1 MKETKTIEFKQ
12 EVSRTFLKT
21 VSAYANFGTGEVL
34 FGVDDNGEVVGVD
47 DSAEV
52 CLEVENYV
60 NANIKPVPRYTLD
73 VRVKD
78 QRELVVLTVFEGRDK
93 PYYYHGKA
101 YRRNDTADV
110 EVDRIELNRL
120 VLEGQNLSFEE
131 VPSRQQDLTFD
142 ALARELESRI
152 GVKPL
157 DSNVL
162 KTLSLCTD
170 GEGYNNAAAVLAD
183 SNSFS
188 GIDMV
193 RFGSD
198 ESELLDRERLVGVS
212 ALDQLKGALA
222 MFRTYYRYEKISGA
236 LRETRE
242 LVPEE
247 AFREAVANALVHRQ
261 WDSPANIQIAFKS
274 DGIRIV
280 SPGGLPTGITFDE
293 YVGGRVSILRN
304 PIIGNVFYR
313 LRYIEMFGTG
323 VARIL
328 SSYEGTGAT
337 PEFSASDNFLS
348 VALPVLK
355 PSEGLTSEESTVL
368 ACFRGGRRLSR
379 SEVEEA
385 AGVGRAMAVRQLNA
399 LVSKGRIRKVGTGRA
414 TRYELV

>member
-1 MKETKTIEFKQ
+1 MKETKTIEFKR

-21 VSAYANFGTGEVL
+21 VSAYANFGTGEIL
-34 FGVDDNGEVVGVD
+34 FGVDDSGEAVGVD
-47 DSAEV
+47 DPTAV

-60 NANIKPVPRYTLD
+60 NANIKPIPRYALD

-78 QRELVVLTVFEGRDK
+78 RKELVALTVFEGRDK

-101 YRRNDTADV
+101 YRRSDTADV

-120 VLEGQNLSFEE
+120 VLEGQNSSFEE
-131 VPSRQQDLTFD
+131 VPARRQDLTFD

-152 GVKPL
+152 GVEPL

-162 KTLSLCTD
+162 KTLSLYVD
-170 GEGYNNAAAVLAD
+170 GKGYNNAAAVLAD
-183 SNSFS
+183 SNNFS

-198 ESELLDRERLVGVS
+198 ESELLDRERLMGVS

-222 MFRTYYRYEKISGA
+222 MFRTYYQYEKVSGA
-236 LRETRE
+236 SRETRE

-328 SSYEGTGAT
+328 SSYENTGTT
-337 PEFSASDNFLS
+337 PEFFASDNFLS
-348 VALPVLK
+348 VILPVLK
-355 PSEGLTSEESTVL
+355 PSKGLTSEESEVL

-385 AGVGRAMAVRQLNA
+385 AGIGRAMAVRQLNA
-399 LVSKGRIRKVGTGRA
+399 LVSKGCIRKVGAGRA
-414 TRYELV
+414 TRYELA